1 MHVTPGRDSPPTDAT
16 AQPNLETLRKTARTE
31 IAQRLRAVCADWS
44 ETEFESL
51 VDDATTIALRYPSP
65 WWELE
70 KEKTYGH

>member
-1 MHVTPGRDSPPTDAT
+1 MHLTCGRDPPPPDVT
-16 AQPNLETLRKTARTE
+16 AQTNYDRLRHTARAE

-44 ETEFESL
+44 ETDFQCL
-51 VDDATTIALRYPSP
+51 VDDVAVIALRYPSP

>member
-1 MHVTPGRDSPPTDAT
+1 LHVTPGRDPPPNDVT
-16 AQPNLETLRKTARTE
+16 AQTNYDKLRQTARAE
-31 IAQRLRAVCADWS
+31 IAQRLRRVCVDWP
-44 ETEFESL
+44 ETDFQEL